1 MRFSVETWAP
11 DYGSPTGDEVLEP
24 GDTPVD
30 VEVEVPAAEW
40 APRGAPAGTS
50 PSPSVL
56 FVDGVLRVDAR
67 LWVGADDGADR
78 PGLCGSYAAGAV
90 RCAEGADLVAA
101 EVRHGLFTSARGAT
115 AVDTPHARYD
125 VRAVAGDGNEHLV
138 LGLQQRM
145 RELEVG
151 VAVQV
156 GGEADLV
163 VVDGPL
169 TDRQAVPGAV
179 GYVKTHHARY
189 LPEGVSSIV
198 GELGQSQRTPVFLAT
213 TKWSR
218 YSWYLRLPGE
228 GGHDWAGIVRCE
240 ASADLGRDEV
250 VALADRVA
258 VTLPRFASAS
268 HKDARAPQNLYPIGG
283 LERELRRRLGDAD
296 LLYRSLRVAAAATTT
311 G

>member
-1 MRFSVETWAP
+1 LRFSVETWAP
-11 DYGSPTGDEVLEP
+11 DYGAASGDEVLQP

-30 VEVEVPAAEW
+30 VDVEVRSAEW
-40 APRGAPAGTS
+40 SPRWAPPGTV

-67 LWVGADDGADR
+67 IWVGGDAETDR
-78 PGLCGSYAAGAV
+78 PGLCGSYAAGAI
-90 RCAEGADLVAA
+90 RCAEAAELVAA
-101 EVRHGLFTSARGAT
+101 EVRHGLFTSSSGAT

-125 VRAVAGDGNEHLV
+125 VRAVAGEGNDQLM

-151 VAVQV
+151 VAVEV
-156 GGEADLV
+156 GADADLV

-169 TDRQAVPGAV
+169 TDRQAVRGAV
-179 GYVKTHHARY
+179 GFVKTHHASY
-189 LPEGVSSIV
+189 LPEELGGIV
-198 GELGQSQRTPVFLAT
+198 GDLRPAQRTPVFLAT

-218 YSWYLRLPGE
+218 YSWYLRQPGDV
-228 GGHDWAGIVRCE
+228 GHDWAGIVRCE
-240 ASADLGRDEV
+240 ASADLDRGAV

-258 VTLPRFASAS
+258 ATLPRFASAS

-296 LLYRSLRVAAAATTT
+296 LLYRSLRVAAT
-311 G
+311 GSTS

>member
-11 DYGSPTGDEVLEP
+11 EYGSPTGDEVLEP

-30 VEVEVPAAEW
+30 AEVEVRSADWSPLS
-40 APRGAPAGTS
+40 APPDTS

-67 LWVGADDGADR
+67 IWVVGDDHVDR

-90 RCAEGADLVAA
+90 RCADGAVLVAA
-101 EVRHGLFTSARGAT
+101 EARHGLFTSAPGAT
-115 AVDTPHARYD
+115 SVDTPHARFE
-125 VRAVAGDGNEHLV
+125 VRAVAGEGNDQLMI
-138 LGLQQRM
+138 GLQQRM

-156 GGEADLV
+156 GSDAELV

-169 TDRQAVPGAV
+169 TDRQAVPGAI

-189 LPEGVSSIV
+189 LPEDLSETV
-198 GELGQSQRTPVFLAT
+198 GKLSPGQRTPIFLAT

-228 GGHDWAGIVRCE
+228 VSHDWAGIVRCE
-240 ASADLGRDEV
+240 ASADLDRDEV
-250 VALADRVA
+250 VGLADRVS
-258 VTLPRFASAS
+258 VTLPRFASAA

-283 LERELRRRLGDAD
+283 LERELRRRLGDPD
-296 LLYRSLRVAAAATTT
+296 LLYRSLRVAAAGA